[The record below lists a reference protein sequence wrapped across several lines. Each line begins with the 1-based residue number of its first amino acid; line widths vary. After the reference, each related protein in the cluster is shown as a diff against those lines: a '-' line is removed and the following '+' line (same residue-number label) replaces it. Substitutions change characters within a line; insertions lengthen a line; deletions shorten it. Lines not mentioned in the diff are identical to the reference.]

1 MPSNHPVEKAFSIP
15 REYYAKEG
23 IVSIM
28 GLGYTAA
35 LATVGL
41 SLVGLIQKRDLGT
54 AVALVGGCMATW
66 GYLTT
71 SGVEY

>member
-1 MPSNHPVEKAFSIP
+1 MGVFSIP
-15 REYYAKEG
+15 QEYYAKEG
-23 IVSIM
+23 MFSVM

-35 LATVGL
+35 LATVGF

-66 GYLTT
+66 GYLNA
-71 SGVEY
+71 SGVDY